1 MFTVRKSFSF
11 SVFCFSYAALTIII
25 LSIFFWGTWSDYKNL
40 EGIVTGIIIGSF
52 FPFIS
57 FRYFYLNYLGDNQES
72 QSLLGWIGPALLLHV
87 IIIFGFLITISMV
100 PHKNQYTSSMFTG
113 FYEYGKIYKSFQ
125 EKESQILK
133 NPGVIFIE
141 DSQETGPELNFTN
154 FMVFYGAYFTESKDL
169 TPPISSKDRSE
180 AYTEL
185 AHRINYI
192 PAAISL
198 TFGFLGALIF
208 CLMDALVRMN
218 RSDLYPKTYISY
230 NIRIIISA
238 SISLILSFSIMDD
251 WPVIFSAMFF
261 FFIGYFPERAITY
274 CDEKITKFLGIKTTD
289 YKPVALT
296 TIQGLS
302 NEKAMRLRDIGI
314 EDVQNLTT
322 VNIDKIVKDT
332 PFSKENLRD
341 WIGQGILILHVPK
354 QFEELRHVGIRTI
367 MDLDKCILNT
377 EQLDSTEQQKIQK
390 YSEKFG
396 MKCEHLEN
404 LRSILSSD
412 HLKNRITQLDD

>member
-1 MFTVRKSFSF
+1 MNPASPQDNLISAADRDGLYRTIFSRRDVRGQFKSDPIPDAVLSRIL
-11 SVFCFSYAALTIII
+11 YAAHHAPSVGFMQPWNFII
-25 LSIFFWGTWSDYKNL
+25 
-40 EGIVTGIIIGSF
+40 V
-52 FPFIS
+52 
-57 FRYFYLNYLGDNQES
+57 
-72 QSLLGWIGPALLLHV
+72 
-87 IIIFGFLITISMV
+87 
-100 PHKNQYTSSMFTG
+100 
-113 FYEYGKIYKSFQ
+113 KSRKVRQ
-125 EKESQILK
+125 RIH
-133 NPGVIFIE
+133 
-141 DSQETGPELNFTN
+141 
-154 FMVFYGAYFTESKDL
+154 DL
-169 TPPISSKDRSE
+169 FS
-180 AYTEL
+180 L
-185 AHRINYI
+185 AHQE
-192 PAAISL
+192 AA
-198 TFGFLGALIF
+198 
-208 CLMDALVRMN
+208 
-218 RSDLYPKTYISY
+218 

-274 CDEKITKFLGIKTTD
+274 CDEKITKFLGIKTTE

-322 VNIDKIVKDT
+322 VDIDKIVKDT

-377 EQLDSTEQQKIQK
+377 EPLDSTEQQKIQK

-404 LRSILSSD
+404 LRSILSTD
-412 HLKNRITQLDD
+412 HLRNRITQLND